1 MGSRYKICWRWVLH
15 SSRNEGIIYHLLT
28 SSLVRHRY
36 IRFAK
41 VCPWVYEN
49 PSKREVKDLEVI
61 EIQTKSF
68 GQLKAIYFGFGHH
81 PELSILLL
89 LKCIGNVK
97 TIRTQTISDYYSYW
111 WLANLKLDIFYVA
124 LKLNSS
130 QVSRAEAYS
139 A

>member
-15 SSRNEGIIYHLLT
+15 SSKNEAIIYHLLT

-41 VCPWVYEN
+41 ACPWVYEN

-89 LKCIGNVK
+89 CKFIGNVK
-97 TIRTQTISDYYSYW
+97 TIQTQTLSAYNSCTYIGW
-111 WLANLKLDIFYVA
+111 WLANLKLKLDIFYVP

-130 QVSRAEAYS
+130 RVS
-139 A
+139 

>member
-15 SSRNEGIIYHLLT
+15 SSKNEGIIYHLPT

-61 EIQTKSF
+61 EFQTKSF

-89 LKCIGNVK
+89 RKFIGNVK
-97 TIRTQTISDYYSYW
+97 TIQTQTIGLLLLYIYW
-111 WLANLKLDIFYVA
+111 LVA
-124 LKLNSS
+124 CQFEIEIGYTYL
-130 QVSRAEAYS
+130 
-139 A
+139 

>member
-1 MGSRYKICWRWVLH
+1 M
-15 SSRNEGIIYHLLT
+15 
-28 SSLVRHRY
+28 
-36 IRFAK
+36 
-41 VCPWVYEN
+41 YEH

-61 EIQTKSF
+61 EFQTKSF
-68 GQLKAIYFGFGHH
+68 GHSKAIYFGFGHH

-89 LKCIGNVK
+89 LKRSGNVK
-97 TIRTQTISDYYSYW
+97 TVRTQTLSVYYCCILIGG
-111 WLANLKLDIFYVA
+111 WLANLKLDTFYVA